1 MGQVLHILLVALLG
15 GFAICTAANI
25 STTVLLHRALSHRAL
40 TLSFPVAF
48 VLRAVLWLTTGIKPK
63 EWVAVHRKHHAFTDE
78 DGDPHS
84 PVLLGWKAVQK
95 RNVMLYREALADR
108 SIITKYAKDIEDD
121 RWDKLFFNRQKTG
134 LILGIAIA
142 MVLMGPIAGFLA
154 AFVHTNLYL
163 AGNAGVNA
171 MGHHFGKKPYP
182 NNATNLQ
189 WLAFFTMGEGLHNNH
204 HAAPSSAR
212 LSHRRG
218 EIDPGWWVIK
228 PLTMVRLAKLR
239 FNDIKLAPGNKAQR
253 LGNAARS
260 GAVNA

>member
-1 MGQVLHILLVALLG
+1 MAYVLHVLLFSLVG
-15 GFAICTAANI
+15 GFLICTAANV

-48 VLRAVLWLTTGIKPK
+48 VLRAILWLTTGIKPK

-84 PVLLGWKAVQK
+84 PVLLGWKNVQR
-95 RNVMLYREALADR
+95 RNVMLYRDALSDPTLISR
-108 SIITKYAKDIEDD
+108 YAKDIRDD
-121 RWDKLFFNRQKTG
+121 KWDRLFFNRQKTG
-134 LILGIAIA
+134 LAIGIGIS
-142 MVLMGPIAGFLA
+142 MLLMGPVVGFLA
-154 AFVHTNLYL
+154 AVVHTNLYL

-239 FNDIKLAPGNKAQR
+239 FDDIKLATGNKAQR
-253 LGNAARS
+253 MGVASRGSTVAS
-260 GAVNA
+260 